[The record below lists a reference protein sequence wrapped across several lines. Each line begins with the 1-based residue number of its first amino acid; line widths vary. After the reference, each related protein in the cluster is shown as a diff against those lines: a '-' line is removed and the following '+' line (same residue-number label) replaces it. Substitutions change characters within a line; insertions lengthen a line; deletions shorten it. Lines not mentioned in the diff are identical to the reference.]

1 MLHTILR
8 ILEYFTCNFDASAC
22 PELLYNVPI
31 NEADNEFIWSRTA
44 GRTPSALGGVQTG
57 PFNDRSG
64 AGKGL
69 FSPNQEETG
78 LCSHMSKKHKA
89 RKKTLLFALSTS
101 FHQDGQAVFIKFL
114 PK

>member
-69 FSPNQEETG
+69 FPQTKRETG
-78 LCSHMSKKHKA
+78 FWSRLSKKRGA
-89 RKKTLLFALSTS
+89 KKKRCFSLLTRHSVKT
-101 FHQDGQAVFIKFL
+101 DGQFS
-114 PK
+114 